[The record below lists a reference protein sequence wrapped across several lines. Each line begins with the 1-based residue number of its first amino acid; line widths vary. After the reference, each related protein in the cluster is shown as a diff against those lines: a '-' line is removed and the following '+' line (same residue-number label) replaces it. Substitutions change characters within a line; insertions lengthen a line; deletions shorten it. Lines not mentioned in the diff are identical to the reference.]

1 MKPERIL
8 LPFFPCLRWNGG
20 NIVPYRP
27 LISIAPP
34 DPRRIL
40 PVAPLIGDKR
50 CYGEYPVRLRGD
62 PRDGLVQ
69 G

>member
-27 LISIAPP
+27 HISVAPP
-34 DPRRIL
+34 DTRRTL
-40 PVAPLIGDKR
+40 PVVPLIADQR
-50 CYGEYPVRLRGD
+50 YYGECPASVRRGS
-62 PRDGLVQ
+62 RDSLVQ